1 MQFPFALP
9 SKLQAFSEEFMSA
22 FNAEDDS
29 VSAVPAEACADS
41 IIHADSPAVQVTS
54 LAETASIIAS
64 SIRALVPAAVRANVG
79 GAHHVAPANS
89 AAREEVLSDLLD
101 SDLSCPDAQHAVD
114 HELAS
119 FRWSSGSALH
129 LSVFI
134 ESLRRNYM
142 AFSVALLLLGLL
154 LLYVL

>member
-1 MQFPFALP
+1 
-9 SKLQAFSEEFMSA
+9 
-22 FNAEDDS
+22 
-29 VSAVPAEACADS
+29 
-41 IIHADSPAVQVTS
+41 
-54 LAETASIIAS
+54 
-64 SIRALVPAAVRANVG
+64 VG